1 VAAEDDDFEPVA
13 PVAPKPP
20 VKGAW
25 DDEEEE
31 EEEEV
36 KEAPAGAEK
45 KSPVS
50 CLYCMPSRISIT
62 LVYPN
67 IPVFF

>member
-31 EEEEV
+31 EEEV
-36 KEAPAGAEK
+36 KDAPAGAEK

-50 CLYCMPSRISIT
+50 VRFFMPCHIS